1 MPNIPERSQMIKEAV
16 SIATGVPIYQMM
28 AHHRSHD
35 SMAARKC
42 ALDLYTQNLGFMG
55 GKWIGEQLGINKVDY
70 KRGKLFVGKLTY
82 AYAQHLYDKMVK
94 DAS

>member
-16 SIATGVPIYQMM
+16 SIATGVPIYRMM

-42 ALDLYTQNLGFMG
+42 AVDLHLHNLGFMG
-55 GKWIGEQLGINKVDY
+55 TKWIGQQLGIDRLEY
-70 KRGKLFVGKLTY
+70 KNTKLFVGKLTH

-94 DAS
+94 EAL

>member
-16 SIATGVPIYQMM
+16 SIATGVPIYRMM
-28 AHHRSHD
+28 AHHRSHG

-42 ALDLYTQNLGFMG
+42 AVDLYLHNLGFMG
-55 GKWIGEQLGINKVDY
+55 TKWIGQQLGIKWVEY
-70 KRGKLFVGKLTY
+70 KNTKLFVGKLTY

-94 DAS
+94 EAS